1 MTENPNQVPT
11 VESIAP
17 RVFEIIAKQ
26 KRIPVEKVTIESTFA
41 DLGLDSLDS
50 VNMLFDLE
58 SEFDISIPDEEA
70 RNIKTVREMVEGVRQ
85 LIITKSQSQAAGG
98 EPSTTTTP

>member
-1 MTENPNQVPT
+1 MTDNANQVPT

-17 RVFEIIAKQ
+17 RVFTVIAKQ
-26 KRIPVEKVTIESTFA
+26 KRIPVESVTIESTFA
-41 DLGLDSLDS
+41 DLIDSLDS

-85 LIITKSQSQAAGG
+85 LIITKSQSQPQPAGG
-98 EPSTTTTP
+98 Q

>member
-1 MTENPNQVPT
+1 MTDNANQVPT
-11 VESIAP
+11 IESIAP
-17 RVFEIIAKQ
+17 RVFTVIAKQ
-26 KRIPVEKVTIESTFA
+26 KRIPVESVTIESTFA

-85 LIITKSQSQAAGG
+85 LIITKSQSQPQPAGG
-98 EPSTTTTP
+98 Q

>member
-1 MTENPNQVPT
+1 MTEINQAPT

-17 RVFEIIAKQ
+17 RVFQIIAKQ
-26 KRIPVEKVTIESTFA
+26 KRIPAEKVTIESTFA
-41 DLGLDSLDS
+41 DLGVDSLDS

-85 LIITKSQSQAAGG
+85 LIITKSQSQAAG
-98 EPSTTTTP
+98 SQ

>member
-1 MTENPNQVPT
+1 MTDNLNQSTT

-17 RVFEIIAKQ
+17 RVFTVIAKQ
-26 KRIPVEKVTIESTFA
+26 KRIPVENVTIESTFA

-85 LIITKSQSQAAGG
+85 LIITKALPQ
-98 EPSTTTTP
+98 PTPGT

>member
-1 MTENPNQVPT
+1 MTDNANQVPT

-17 RVFEIIAKQ
+17 RVFTVIAKQ
-26 KRIPVEKVTIESTFA
+26 KRIPVESVTIESTFA

-85 LIITKSQSQAAGG
+85 LVITKSQSQPQPTGG
-98 EPSTTTTP
+98 Q